1 MLYNQL
7 KWSACLVWLTGRMF
21 KNVSLCKTERIWAMI
36 KPEDIGPLSLSM
48 VTLKRTLGEWPGNTT
63 LIAGYVSCSPVIYS
77 PAGVASI
84 YLFPKQICFWTAK
97 SKWKGVMQLCNP
109 CAGNQIFY
117 RHPKT
122 CYIEHNLNS
131 VRYNVCYTASYSTF
145 SSYTTC
151 YIENFS
157 PL

>member
-84 YLFPKQICFWTAK
+84 YLFPKQICFWNSQ
-97 SKWKGVMQLCNP
+97 SKWKGILLLFVCWNP
-109 CAGNQIFY
+109 VIRIFH
-117 RHPKT
+117 RHPVYTNTTYFIT
-122 CYIEHNLNS
+122 CQVI
-131 VRYNVCYTASYSTF
+131 
-145 SSYTTC
+145 
-151 YIENFS
+151 
-157 PL
+157 